1 MSQEHKYVT
10 LRVQVRLL
18 RKGVNA
24 YVASFVFFK
33 MDNLSWALKDEFWE
47 QRPFSKSQVQRFLSL
62 HWLHFLPSTMPELL
76 EQQQQ
81 ITSDSN
87 ERESRGAAVANCHL
101 HSRPH
106 DS

>member
-62 HWLHFLPSTMPELL
+62 HWLHFLPSTILNNNNKLPVIPTRGRAEEL
-76 EQQQQ
+76 Q
-81 ITSDSN
+81 
-87 ERESRGAAVANCHL
+87 
-101 HSRPH
+101 
-106 DS
+106 